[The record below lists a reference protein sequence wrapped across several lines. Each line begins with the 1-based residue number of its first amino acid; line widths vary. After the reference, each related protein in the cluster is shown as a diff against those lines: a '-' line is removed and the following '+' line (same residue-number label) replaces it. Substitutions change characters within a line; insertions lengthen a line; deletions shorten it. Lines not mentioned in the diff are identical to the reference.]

1 MRKNNK
7 KIFIKDI
14 PISSDFANLLLK
26 VIDTG
31 KISNDL
37 YQNISDDEKNI
48 FDMLLADNHF
58 SGGNLNYIRHNQK
71 DIDSLINKY
80 NIIKGEILI
89 GNNNPD
95 LLKDL
100 KLTVIRLVH
109 YNVIN
114 MKEILPLLEYI
125 FILQ

>member
-1 MRKNNK
+1 
-7 KIFIKDI
+7 
-14 PISSDFANLLLK
+14 
-26 VIDTG
+26 
-31 KISNDL
+31 
-37 YQNISDDEKNI
+37 
-48 FDMLLADNHF
+48 MLLADNHF

>member
-1 MRKNNK
+1 
-7 KIFIKDI
+7 
-14 PISSDFANLLLK
+14 
-26 VIDTG
+26 
-31 KISNDL
+31 
-37 YQNISDDEKNI
+37 
-48 FDMLLADNHF
+48 MLLADNHF
-58 SGGNLNYIRHNQK
+58 TGGNLNYIRHNQK

-125 FILQ
+125 FILGD

>member
-1 MRKNNK
+1 
-7 KIFIKDI
+7 
-14 PISSDFANLLLK
+14 
-26 VIDTG
+26 
-31 KISNDL
+31 
-37 YQNISDDEKNI
+37 
-48 FDMLLADNHF
+48 MLLADNHF

-125 FILQ
+125 FILGD

>member
-100 KLTVIRLVH
+100 KLLVFFS
-109 YNVIN
+109 
-114 MKEILPLLEYI
+114 LST
-125 FILQ
+125 